1 MLLFY
6 FYFSLFFISLSYVF
20 WTDII
25 KHSIMR
31 ANLDG
36 TNVKEI
42 IDHGIVRPG
51 NIISVHSLQQK
62 CVIVSDVPPVSSFI
76 RLSYFTEGI
85 AVDWVHNLI
94 YWVDNSL
101 KRIEVANLNGGQR
114 TILFSDLH
122 SPKDI
127 IVDPI
132 NQSVN

>member
-1 MLLFY
+1 
-6 FYFSLFFISLSYVF
+6 
-20 WTDII
+20 
-25 KHSIMR
+25 MR

-36 TNVKEI
+36 SNVKEI

-51 NIISVHSLQQK
+51 NIISVYSLQQK
-62 CVIVSDVPPVSSFI
+62 CVVVSNIPSVNSFI
-76 RLSYFTEGI
+76 YLLYFTEGI

-101 KRIEVANLNGGQR
+101 KRIEVANLNGDQR
-114 TILFSDLH
+114 TVLFTDLH

-132 NQSVN
+132 NRSVD